1 MKASKEI
8 AKKAAEYQKLKGK
21 VDDLYEELQ
30 EWAAE
35 RDFED
40 FYIHGFGVVS
50 EPNGDDQSNGC
61 YCDQVMLG
69 RIMDREHII
78 FLSKAVRNICLLPIH
93 FNLTMIL
100 LSEFDVEDLFFVD
113 DEGNIVPRK

>member
-35 RDFED
+35 RDC
-40 FYIHGFGVVS
+40 
-50 EPNGDDQSNGC
+50 Q
-61 YCDQVMLG
+61 LLLT
-69 RIMDREHII
+69 
-78 FLSKAVRNICLLPIH
+78 LSGA
-93 FNLTMIL
+93 
-100 LSEFDVEDLFFVD
+100 
-113 DEGNIVPRK
+113 

>member
-50 EPNGDDQSNGC
+50 ER
-61 YCDQVMLG
+61 DQVMLG
-69 RIMDREHII
+69 EDYGSGTYYI
-78 FLSKAVRNICLLPIH
+78 PIEGS
-93 FNLTMIL
+93 
-100 LSEFDVEDLFFVD
+100 SEYLFVTYSF
-113 DEGNIVPRK
+113 

>member
-35 RDFED
+35 RDFRYGN
-40 FYIHGFGVVS
+40 YIYQQ
-50 EPNGDDQSNGC
+50 P
-61 YCDQVMLG
+61 
-69 RIMDREHII
+69 
-78 FLSKAVRNICLLPIH
+78 
-93 FNLTMIL
+93 
-100 LSEFDVEDLFFVD
+100 
-113 DEGNIVPRK
+113 

>member
-50 EPNGDDQSNGC
+50 EPDGDNQSNGC

-69 RIMDREHII
+69 EDYGLMQKSIRYVQEKINRKGD
-78 FLSKAVRNICLLPIH
+78 N
-93 FNLTMIL
+93 NL
-100 LSEFDVEDLFFVD
+100 
-113 DEGNIVPRK
+113 

>member
-35 RDFED
+35 RDFD
-40 FYIHGFGVVS
+40 
-50 EPNGDDQSNGC
+50 NQSNGC

-69 RIMDREHII
+69 EDYGSGTYYI
-78 FLSKAVRNICLLPIH
+78 PIEGS
-93 FNLTMIL
+93 
-100 LSEFDVEDLFFVD
+100 SEYLFVTYSF
-113 DEGNIVPRK
+113 

>member
-50 EPNGDDQSNGC
+50 EPNGDNQSNGC

-69 RIMDREHII
+69 EDYGSGTYYIPIEGSSEYLLENPAD
-78 FLSKAVRNICLLPIH
+78 ICL
-93 FNLTMIL
+93 
-100 LSEFDVEDLFFVD
+100 ECEDCGEVVLD
-113 DEGNIVPRK
+113 AEIYTLCARED

>member
-21 VDDLYEELQ
+21 VDDLYKELQ

-50 EPNGDDQSNGC
+50 EPNGDNQSNGC

-69 RIMDREHII
+69 EDYGSGTYYI
-78 FLSKAVRNICLLPIH
+78 PIEGS
-93 FNLTMIL
+93 
-100 LSEFDVEDLFFVD
+100 SEYLFVTYSF
-113 DEGNIVPRK
+113 

>member
-40 FYIHGFGVVS
+40 FWIHGFGVDS
-50 EPNGDDQSNGC
+50 DPDGD
-61 YCDQVMLG
+61 
-69 RIMDREHII
+69 
-78 FLSKAVRNICLLPIH
+78 
-93 FNLTMIL
+93 
-100 LSEFDVEDLFFVD
+100 
-113 DEGNIVPRK
+113 